1 MITTIEVIFYFCI
14 IAAICFVAW
23 ALIDTG
29 KDYANR
35 KFDAFQ
41 RRAYENKKKW
51 DKESTRR

>member
-1 MITTIEVIFYFCI
+1 MIIVELFGFLCVIAVVLLVI
-14 IAAICFVAW
+14 W

-35 KFDAFQ
+35 QFDKFQ
-41 RRAYENKKKW
+41 KRAYENKKKW